1 MQPDAAAL
9 LWDARR
15 AAQLILDFV
24 ADKTWPEY
32 QADVMLRSAVER
44 QFEIIGESLNRLS
57 RADPLTA
64 ADLEDLPR
72 HTGPGCASCAQRK
85 VSLGRGEH
93 GRTVAGGED
102 RFAAVQHRWS
112 TSGSERVRVSTGDAA
127 RDSAD
132 VTYCDRVSTLRTM

>member
-44 QFEIIGESLNRLS
+44 QFDIGESLNRLS

-72 HTGPGCASCAQRK
+72 HTGPG
-85 VSLGRGEH
+85 VHDVPRGKCPSVE
-93 GRTVAGGED
+93 
-102 RFAAVQHRWS
+102 
-112 TSGSERVRVSTGDAA
+112 VSTA
-127 RDSAD
+127 SQ
-132 VTYCDRVSTLRTM
+132 LRA